1 MMCHWKKDGTALTTP
16 TWHTVHTRGFV
27 VRCIAGLTEWALLM
41 RLTPAISETVMTTH
55 TTLHWML
62 PWLPVYGFIGCCTDG
77 RTDCVRHTTACE
89 HQQDYH
95 HTLPGSFLPTDRVA
109 HMYVHCTLNII
120 CLYQGK
126 EKTPLLSI
134 THLYSH
140 VLFRTQLHNPTCK

>member
-77 RTDCVRHTTACE
+77 ERIVFIIQQLVSISRTITTCC
-89 HQQDYH
+89 QD
-95 HTLPGSFLPTDRVA
+95 LS
-109 HMYVHCTLNII
+109 
-120 CLYQGK
+120 CLQ
-126 EKTPLLSI
+126 
-134 THLYSH
+134 
-140 VLFRTQLHNPTCK
+140 